1 MMSYEVEAPP
11 GPDPGI
17 NAPALV
23 DLSQFTLLPKGV
35 GVSQEV
41 SARSRRASHPKSAIT
56 RQRILDAAARAF
68 SLKGYAATTV
78 NDIALIAEM
87 QGGSIYYYFESKD
100 DILQEVL
107 DVGITRVFSAVRLAI
122 GSLAGTAAFS
132 EKLEAAVTAHLTML
146 LQQGDYTSAN
156 IRVFEQAPDAVK
168 RQNRKLR
175 AAYGEYWG
183 KLFSEGQRS
192 GAIRK
197 DVDLTILRLLLLG
210 AMNWAVTWYR
220 PDSLPV
226 SNLAQKICDIVLN
239 GSSLDSNHLLISP
252 RGRRARS

>member
-1 MMSYEVEAPP
+1 
-11 GPDPGI
+11 
-17 NAPALV
+17 
-23 DLSQFTLLPKGV
+23 
-35 GVSQEV
+35 VSQEV
-41 SARSRRASHPKSAIT
+41 STRSRRAPHPKSAIT

-68 SLKGYAATTV
+68 SLRGYAATTI
-78 NDIALIAEM
+78 NDIAMTAEM
-87 QGGSIYYYFESKD
+87 QGGSIYYYFGSKD

-122 GSLAGTAAFS
+122 GSLPATSAFS

-183 KLFSEGQRS
+183 RLLSDGQRS

-197 DVDLTILRLLLLG
+197 DVDLMVLRLLLLG

-220 PDSLPV
+220 PDHLPV
-226 SNLAQKICDIVLN
+226 SSLARNICDIVLN
-239 GSSLDSNHLLISP
+239 GASLDKNHLESSP
-252 RGRRARS
+252 KARRARY

>member
-1 MMSYEVEAPP
+1 MLAPR
-11 GPDPGI
+11 GGS
-17 NAPALV
+17 LV
-23 DLSQFTLLPKGV
+23 SQ
-35 GVSQEV
+35 GVST
-41 SARSRRASHPKSAIT
+41 RSRRASHPKSAIT
-56 RQRILDAAARAF
+56 KQRILDAAARAF
-68 SLKGYAATTV
+68 SLNGYAGTTI
-78 NDIALIAEM
+78 NDIAMTAGM

-107 DVGITRVFSAVRLAI
+107 DVGITRVFSAARLAI
-122 GSLAGTAAFS
+122 GSLPASSAFS

-156 IRVFEQAPDAVK
+156 IRVFEQAPPAVK

-183 KLFSEGQRS
+183 QLLSEGQRS

-197 DVDLTILRLLLLG
+197 NVDLTILRLMILG
-210 AMNWAVTWYR
+210 SMNWAVTWYR
-220 PDSLPV
+220 SDRMPIPE
-226 SNLAQKICDIVLN
+226 LARKFCEVVLK
-239 GSSLDSNHLLISP
+239 GVGLSDDQPESSS